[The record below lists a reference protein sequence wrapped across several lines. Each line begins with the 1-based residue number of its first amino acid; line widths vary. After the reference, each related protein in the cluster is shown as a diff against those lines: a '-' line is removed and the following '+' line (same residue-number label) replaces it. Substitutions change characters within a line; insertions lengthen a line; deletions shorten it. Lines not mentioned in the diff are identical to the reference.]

1 MDDSRWCP
9 LAPYVAMD
17 QYIYS
22 IVRWYSALRTYCVC
36 STVVDGGADG
46 VAGAVG
52 PRAAAVSSPARGS
65 LEIVS
70 STLMSATGI
79 GSPMCCSMQF
89 RFVMMSAVV
98 GTECPVATLDAVWTS
113 SFITSIVSKPSKVF
127 DVTIIRPNVSVTTS
141 SESTSESTL
150 ISYCACRVL
159 NPILKVVSHRCC
171 SVHVSPDTL
180 RAPVCEGSLSAK
192 IQPGPCAVMARYIN
206 LGQTSSIPYHSGL
219 LA

>member
-1 MDDSRWCP
+1 MG
-9 LAPYVAMD
+9 
-17 QYIYS
+17 
-22 IVRWYSALRTYCVC
+22 IVLSKSMSL
-36 STVVDGGADG
+36 
-46 VAGAVG
+46 VG
-52 PRAAAVSSPARGS
+52 
-65 LEIVS
+65 
-70 STLMSATGI
+70 M
-79 GSPMCCSMQF
+79 GSPICCSMRF
-89 RFVMMSAVV
+89 SFVMMSAVV

-127 DVTIIRPNVSVTTS
+127 DVTVIGPNVSVTTS

-150 ISYCACRVL
+150 ISCCACRVL
-159 NPILKVVSHRCC
+159 NPIPKVVSHRRC

-192 IQPGPCAVMARYIN
+192 IRPGPCALTARYIN